1 MIALTFMCLFEAVVV
16 GFTVTF
22 VGCFVLDGQQ
32 AANLG
37 IVAEMSW
44 VGSVIVHLLRQ
55 RGRRRAI
62 PSSGPGSG
70 AGFPAGASSKPAPH
84 AVLSNTGAGFPAC

>member
-55 RGRRRAI
+55 RGRGPVPGLPC
-62 PSSGPGSG
+62 PSLDNG
-70 AGFPAGASSKPAPH
+70 
-84 AVLSNTGAGFPAC
+84 V